1 MASRALLGLSL
12 ASVAAFANGA
22 ITSNGTNFRLDGD
35 GVSYLFHV
43 DTESGEII
51 SDHFGGPVEDFV
63 EPAWISGQGWVDG
76 LGTKRREFPDFGRSD
91 LRLPAIHIGHA
102 DGNTITEFNY
112 QSHEVLDGKPALPG
126 LPATYGDDA
135 DVSTIIVKLY
145 DNYSDVSA
153 ALSYSI
159 FPKYNAVARSFQI
172 TNNGT
177 EDISIERAASFSTD
191 LPNLDNLEMIELQG
205 DWSHEMNK
213 VKRPIQYGET
223 SFRSGAGYSSH
234 IHNPFFALASQTTT
248 ESQGEA
254 WGFNLVYSGSF
265 EATTERFSNGLVRVL
280 LGLNSLHASIPV
292 KPGDTFTSPEAVA
305 IYSSEGLGGMS
316 RSYHDLYRHHLSR
329 SNYTLETRPVLLNS
343 WEGLY
348 FEIND
353 TALED
358 LAQQTADLGISLFV
372 NDDGWFGQDPYA
384 RLNDT
389 AGLGDWTP
397 NENHFPGADGFKNYV
412 ANVNNISVANSTEK
426 MKFGLW
432 FEPEMVNPNSTLYH
446 EHPDWVM
453 HAGEHTRTLTRSELV
468 LNLGLPEVQD
478 FVINSVSNILD
489 NADVSYI
496 KWDNNRGIHEMSKPS
511 DNYDY
516 MLGIYHVIDTLTTK
530 YPDVLWEGCA
540 SGGGR
545 FDAGLLHYWPQH
557 WTSDNTDAADRLNI
571 QLGTSL
577 AYPPSAMGCHVSVVP
592 NHLTHRNVSI
602 EYRAHVALMCGSFG
616 FELKPSDLTPEESA
630 AIPNILQE
638 WKETSPIV
646 ITGSFYRL
654 RLPDE
659 SNWPAVQFIS
669 KEEDKS
675 FVLAFQQSA
684 SIKPAPPPLR
694 LQGLDADAKYS
705 SNVYNGTYSGKTLM
719 NSGLNLKYEVGDYQS
734 QLVWFYKE

>member
-1 MASRALLGLSL
+1 MEVSFSPP
-12 ASVAAFANGA
+12 SVALSSEAPQKLESATSANYQTA
-22 ITSNGTNFRLDGD
+22 INSNGTNFHLSGD
-35 GVSYLFHV
+35 NVSYLFHV
-43 DTESGEII
+43 DEESGDLF
-51 SDHFGGPVEDFV
+51 SDHFGDPVEDFV
-63 EPAWISGQGWVDG
+63 DPAWISGQGWVDN
-76 LGTKRREFPDFGRSD
+76 LGIARREFPDFGRSD

-102 DGNTITEFNY
+102 DGNTITELSY
-112 QSHEVLDGKPALPG
+112 QSHEVVDGKPGLPG

-159 FPKYNAVARSFQI
+159 FPKYNAIARSFQI

-191 LPNLDNLEMIELQG
+191 LPNLDLEMIELQG

-234 IHNPFFALASQTTT
+234 IHNPFFALVSPTTT

-292 KPGDTFTSPEAVA
+292 KPGETFTSPEVVAV
-305 IYSSEGLGGMS
+305 YSSEGVGGMS
-316 RSYHDLYRHHLSR
+316 RSYHDLYRNHLSR
-329 SNYTLETRPVLLNS
+329 SNYTLQTRPVLLNS

-397 NENHFPGADGFKNYV
+397 NVNHFPGGFNEYV
-412 ANVNNISVANSTEK
+412 ANVNNIDVANSTEK

-432 FEPEMVNPNSTLYH
+432 FEPGKFWQML
-446 EHPDWVM
+446 
-453 HAGEHTRTLTRSELV
+453 LTV
-468 LNLGLPEVQD
+468 
-478 FVINSVSNILD
+478 
-489 NADVSYI
+489 
-496 KWDNNRGIHEMSKPS
+496 
-511 DNYDY
+511 
-516 MLGIYHVIDTLTTK
+516 
-530 YPDVLWEGCA
+530 
-540 SGGGR
+540 
-545 FDAGLLHYWPQH
+545 
-557 WTSDNTDAADRLNI
+557 
-571 QLGTSL
+571 
-577 AYPPSAMGCHVSVVP
+577 
-592 NHLTHRNVSI
+592 
-602 EYRAHVALMCGSFG
+602 
-616 FELKPSDLTPEESA
+616 
-630 AIPNILQE
+630 
-638 WKETSPIV
+638 
-646 ITGSFYRL
+646 
-654 RLPDE
+654 
-659 SNWPAVQFIS
+659 
-669 KEEDKS
+669 
-675 FVLAFQQSA
+675 
-684 SIKPAPPPLR
+684 
-694 LQGLDADAKYS
+694 
-705 SNVYNGTYSGKTLM
+705 
-719 NSGLNLKYEVGDYQS
+719 
-734 QLVWFYKE
+734 